1 MTEEIQYK
9 PLDCAF
15 ESVQAVFALNI
26 EQAVEHLSE
35 ASLSEY
41 YEGAEFLAKI
51 FKNYAMGGR
60 AFW

>member
-26 EQAVEHLSE
+26 EHN
-35 ASLSEY
+35 
-41 YEGAEFLAKI
+41 GC
-51 FKNYAMGGR
+51 
-60 AFW
+60 